1 MKTFLGE
8 SKKPLSLT
16 QAVRMGIS
24 ALQSVLSED
33 FKASQIE
40 VGVVSCTDNVFRKLT
55 EDEIDDHLVAISER
69 D

>member
-1 MKTFLGE
+1 MKAYLGE
-8 SKKPLSLT
+8 SKKPLSMD
-16 QAVRMGIS
+16 QAVRLGIS

-33 FKASQIE
+33 FKASQLE
-40 VGVVSCTDNVFRKLT
+40 VGVISCESSTFRKLS